1 MSADN
6 PMRQAI
12 AMAKQSPDAP
22 YGAVLVERA
31 LGAVVARGVNRHLE
45 NPIFHGEI
53 DAINRCAAEH
63 SDIDWSGLD
72 LYTTAEPCA
81 MCQSAVEWLGIA
93 RVFYGSSLPFLQSQG
108 LRQIDIRAE
117 EIAARTPFRTTQITG
132 GVLEAECNQ
141 LFVEAARLIQS

>member
-1 MSADN
+1 MSAEDH
-6 PMRQAI
+6 MRQAL
-12 AMAKQSPDAP
+12 AMAQQAPEVP
-22 YGAVLVERA
+22 YGAVLVVRA
-31 LGAVVARGVNRHLE
+31 NGKVMARGVNRHRE

-63 SDIDWSGLD
+63 PEVEWSGLD

-81 MCQSAVEWLGIA
+81 MCQSAVEWLGIG
-93 RVFYGSSLPFLQSQG
+93 RVFYGSSIPFLQSQG

-117 EIAARTPFRTTQITG
+117 EIVRRTPFRATQIVG

-141 LFVEAARLIQS
+141 LFEEAARLNQC